1 MTPWRRRAF
10 TISSVIAVGVVFA
23 LAYGDPFGTKN
34 QLTYLL
40 DGLVRVYPELYRNDW
55 FVTQNHHYHVAFGY
69 LTAPLFALDP
79 EGAVAFG
86 IAQLIATVATFA
98 AIYGL
103 VAAATSRARLII
115 FLGLVGLLALG
126 GNHAIGGA
134 YLFAGYLQPSSLATI
149 GWLIAMNAWVRN
161 RVLIAG
167 VALALAGVV
176 HLNYAVLAIAVFGL
190 AELAAHRRFAWRRMI
205 PLLGPS
211 LAVVVVFIPIL
222 IASGKTTHGKLAM
235 DVLVQFEF
243 PNHFKPSRLRL
254 ELLSLVGWQLIAV
267 ALRPADRPDPP
278 SRLSWFA
285 LVTTSAVIVAVVLV
299 QIGPLLPLTRLFVW
313 RIVPFGILA
322 AQLQLFAGVHAIVR
336 RERALPR
343 GWQVVP
349 LVAGAVLVVCNA
361 YTRPREPYPEVITCV
376 MLAAVLVIAIRREL
390 VAAIACAALFVFALW
405 TPRARIAGPVLF
417 RSAEGGVTKWART
430 ASPRDAVFLIP
441 PYYGD
446 FRLLGRRAVVID
458 DKSPPMY
465 LDELVAWY
473 QRLCGAV
480 DATKLDSLGDGW
492 SRWNTLSPA
501 RLTAVAERFHADYI
515 VLDKAQNVSR
525 MTAPIAYEDGDVVVY
540 VLAR

>member
-1 MTPWRRRAF
+1 
-10 TISSVIAVGVVFA
+10 VIAVGVVFA

-34 QLTYLL
+34 QLTYLV
-40 DGLVRVYPELYRNDW
+40 DGLVRVHPELYRNDW
-55 FVTQNHHYHVAFGY
+55 FVTQNHHYHVAFAY
-69 LTAPLFALDP
+69 LTAPLFQLDP

-86 IAQLIATVATFA
+86 IAQVVATVATFA

-103 VAAATSRARLII
+103 VAAATSRARSII
-115 FLGLVGLLALG
+115 FLGLAGLLALG

-149 GWLIAMNAWVRN
+149 GWLIAMNAWVRD
-161 RVLIAG
+161 RMLIAG
-167 VALALAGVV
+167 LALAFAGVV
-176 HLNYAVLAIAVFGL
+176 HLNYAMLGIAVFGL
-190 AELAAHRRFAWRRMI
+190 AELVAHRRFEWRRLAL
-205 PLLGPS
+205 LLGPS
-211 LAVVVVFIPIL
+211 LAVLVVFLPML
-222 IASGKTTHGKLAM
+222 IASGKTAHGKLAM

-254 ELLSLVGWQLIAV
+254 ELPSLVGWQLLAIAF
-267 ALRPADRPDPP
+267 RPDDRPDPP

-299 QIGPLLPLTRLFVW
+299 QIGPLLPLTRLFIW

-322 AQLQLFAGVHAIVR
+322 AQIQTFVGVHSIVR
-336 RERALPR
+336 RERALPV
-343 GWQVVP
+343 GWQWVP
-349 LVAGAVLVVCNA
+349 LVAGVALVVCNA

-376 MLAAVLVIAIRREL
+376 MLAAALVVAVRREL
-390 VAAIACAALFVFALW
+390 VAAAACAALCACALW
-405 TPRARIAGPVLF
+405 IPRARLVAPALF
-417 RSAEGGVTKWART
+417 RSAEAGVTKWART

-473 QRLCGAV
+473 QRLCAAV
-480 DATKLDSLGDGW
+480 DATKLDSLGDEW
-492 SRWNTLSPA
+492 RSWNTLSA
-501 RLTAVAERFHADYI
+501 DRLTAVAARFHADYL
-515 VLDKAQNVSR
+515 VLDKAQSASR
-525 MTAPIAYEDGDVVVY
+525 LAAPIAYEDGDAVVY
-540 VLAR
+540 VLAH